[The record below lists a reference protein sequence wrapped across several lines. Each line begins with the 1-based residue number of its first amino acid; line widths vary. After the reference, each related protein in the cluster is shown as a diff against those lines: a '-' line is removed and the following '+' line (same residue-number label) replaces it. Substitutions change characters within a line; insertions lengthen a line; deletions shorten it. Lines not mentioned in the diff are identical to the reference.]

1 MKKREIIIVGE
12 NLIGDFDKRQLHV
25 KKLQKLL
32 TFSETIDAISTAN
45 EIIDVNK
52 YRHIRKKH
60 LVQKTIKDNHK
71 PFVFLVNK
79 N

>member
-1 MKKREIIIVGE
+1 MRNREIIIVGE
-12 NLIGDFDKRQLHV
+12 NLICDFE
-25 KKLQKLL
+25 KKQRNLKSISKLL
-32 TFSETIDAISTAN
+32 VYSETIDAFCTAN
-45 EIIDVNK
+45 EVIDVNK